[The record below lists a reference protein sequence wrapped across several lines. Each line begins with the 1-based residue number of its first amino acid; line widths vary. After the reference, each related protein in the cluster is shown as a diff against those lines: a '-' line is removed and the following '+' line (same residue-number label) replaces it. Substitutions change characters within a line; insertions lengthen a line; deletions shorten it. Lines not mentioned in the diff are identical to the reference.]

1 MKQKIEVRVLS
12 HIYWIMGLIVLT
24 AAASLSI
31 DTYSDWIVGLLILAI
46 TFILVGR
53 LEKVSFDGKD
63 IVRSGLL
70 AFLESV
76 ISGKK
81 TSLALDQ
88 IEMVATEAI
97 RSRRGL
103 RHIKYLYKI
112 AISGKNIQLIL
123 MVNSNQANDKRHALV
138 KELFNLLPESKI
150 DPRSSEL
157 KQHLNNPDKVI
168 AEINNQEPTFQATP
182 TNLLRKAANSLK
194 LEGKMQEALK
204 CFSLAYKKDPR
215 NPQLLYEMARFF
227 RSLSMIDSP
236 QLVSRSRACLRLA
249 AFLAKNEPHLLER
262 IGETYFERL
271 EYKLAARCFSRAL
284 AVEPMLYRSN
294 IGLAEIALRDGKLA
308 HVAHFYMAAAS
319 VSNDKAQ
326 KELATR
332 EANYY
337 ERLCSDEDYFEA
349 EINRINKLKNFQWAR
364 DWASL
369 LLITFW
375 LLALLSGQFSAD
387 IGTFAWSIVFSSSF
401 VWFASVLFSFHYSQ
415 RHP

>member
-12 HIYWIMGLIVLT
+12 HIYWIMGLITLT
-24 AAASLSI
+24 AATSLSF
-31 DTYSDWIVGLLILAI
+31 DSQSDWIVTLLVLA
-46 TFILVGR
+46 TVFILIGR
-53 LEKVSFDGKD
+53 LEKVSFDGKEV
-63 IVRSGLL
+63 VRSGLL
-70 AFLESV
+70 AFLESI

-81 TSLALDQ
+81 TSLSLDQ

-103 RHIKYLYKI
+103 RRIKYLYKI

-123 MVNSNQANDKRHALV
+123 MVNSASANDNRHLLV

-157 KQHLNNPDKVI
+157 KQHLNDPNNKLPEFI
-168 AEINNQEPTFQATP
+168 NQENSSEAIPTI
-182 TNLLRKAANSLK
+182 LLRKTANSLK
-194 LEGKMQEALK
+194 LEGKMQEALQ
-204 CFSLAYKKDPR
+204 CFSLAYKKEPR
-215 NPQLLYEMARFF
+215 NAQLLYEMARFF

-236 QLVSRSRACLRLA
+236 QLTNRSRACLRLA
-249 AFLAKNEPHLLER
+249 AFLAKDEPRLLER

-271 EYKLAARCFSRAL
+271 DYKLAARCFSRAL
-284 AVEPMLYRSN
+284 SVEPMLYRSN

-308 HVAHFYMAAAS
+308 HVAHFYMAAAN
-319 VSNDKAQ
+319 VSNDRAQ

-337 ERLCSDEDYFEA
+337 ERLCSDDDYFEA

-364 DWASL
+364 DWSSL
-369 LLITFW
+369 LLIGFW
-375 LLALLSGQFSAD
+375 LLALFSGQFSDD

-415 RHP
+415 RHH